1 MTLLKKHFYLFLV
14 LLLLTFGCRSCDTLE
29 SDKVAQS
36 EIHQSYS
43 IHATTDEVKV
53 IATFRV
59 GGPTGTTVDLD
70 SPSKIEYNGATL
82 TENLRSILSG
92 TIYTAESSEF
102 QGNHVFT
109 YTNGEGKVF
118 RNQIAFEPLD
128 PISGPLTISPSDK
141 TAILLS
147 RVVGENES
155 VQASITSLEP
165 TPQNS
170 NSTSNTVGNKD
181 PEGPSYSLDIPTNLN
196 NTRTALII
204 GRGGLKGFAPGKAQL
219 KITVRNNRD
228 LAEKTPTGGNIGYEY
243 ISPGLNVTVA
253 K

>member
-1 MTLLKKHFYLFLV
+1 MTLLKKNFYLFGV
-14 LLLLTFGCRSCDTLE
+14 LLLFTFGCRSCDTIE

-36 EIHQSYS
+36 EIHQKYS
-43 IHATTDEVKV
+43 VYTTKNEVKITAV
-53 IATFRV
+53 FRV
-59 GGPTGTTVDLD
+59 GGPTGTTIDLD
-70 SPSKIEYNGATL
+70 SPSKIEYNGAQL

-147 RVVGENES
+147 RPVRENES

-170 NSTSNTVGNKD
+170 NSNTNTEGNKM
-181 PEGPSYSLDIPTNLN
+181 PEGPMYSLELPTDLN

-204 GRGGLKGFAPGKAQL
+204 GRGGLKGFAHGKAQL
-219 KITVRNNRD
+219 KITVRDNRD
-228 LAEKTPTGGNIGYEY
+228 LQEKTPTGGNIGYEY
-243 ISPGLNVTVA
+243 ISPGLSVTVS